1 MRDDAAAAGAPR
13 ALREANARD
22 APVAVRYA
30 RKRRDARRG
39 TAAKSDGG
47 TKRDATT
54 ARDDG
59 RAGRARDDARD
70 ATDATTTNDA
80 RATTT
85 TARDD
90 ARGEANAR
98 GLEIVR
104 EALEA
109 ADAATDAKPTTTTTT
124 AATVGKRTFVFKSRN
139 KLFRNAK
146 AEREHRA
153 RLAKLAE
160 SRAFFDDVDDES
172 LAEESEEAT
181 PKRGAAMG
189 DRLVMSPNGLIE
201 ALQGLGLVDNAPE
214 LRAKM
219 ETKRREST
227 AAAPRAETLPSGR
240 ENAFDRVSNWVSSL
254 PVFTPLK
261 EDVAVE
267 SRGENRKDEEDEEE
281 SIAETEDELES
292 LNEDV
297 ERLVIDDECSPL
309 AALLRACDQNEQNV
323 GSMSSLI
330 KSYVK
335 HGVKKIGEGTYGEAY
350 RGEDGVV
357 MKIVPM
363 GGDALVNGEVQMGP
377 GEIRSETSILKALTA
392 LRDHEADENAKNFTD
407 GFIRLLDASVC
418 RGPYSKRL
426 LEAWDKY
433 ASTGASEN
441 EKPDGLP
448 SNQLYISF
456 ACDDGGTDLE
466 HFELRSMTETVAM
479 LFQIVVALSVAEEAS
494 QFEHRD
500 LHWGNVLIKRTRTKQ
515 KRAKLNGVELN
526 IQTSGLDVTIIDFTL
541 SRLTTEDGDA
551 FCDLNADPELFAG
564 PKGHCQSETYR
575 RMKRVTKGKW
585 NKYCPKTNALWLHY
599 LADTVLEQ
607 KDFNVTAEDKQRLV
621 AFRKRALDYKSAG
634 EIVFDELF
642 SGIWTSGKK
651 N

>member
-1 MRDDAAAAGAPR
+1 MRDDDAAARAPR

-494 QFEHRD
+494 QF
-500 LHWGNVLIKRTRTKQ
+500 
-515 KRAKLNGVELN
+515 
-526 IQTSGLDVTIIDFTL
+526 
-541 SRLTTEDGDA
+541 
-551 FCDLNADPELFAG
+551 
-564 PKGHCQSETYR
+564 
-575 RMKRVTKGKW
+575 
-585 NKYCPKTNALWLHY
+585 
-599 LADTVLEQ
+599 
-607 KDFNVTAEDKQRLV
+607 
-621 AFRKRALDYKSAG
+621 
-634 EIVFDELF
+634 
-642 SGIWTSGKK
+642 
-651 N
+651 